1 MNKPADDQYALHELI
16 RDRWSPV
23 AYDGR
28 SISREMLGS
37 LLEAARWAP
46 SSYNEQPW
54 RYVVA
59 MRDEAAEFARLLS
72 CLVDANAAWAKNAS
86 VLILAVASLKFSR
99 NGKPNRHA
107 QHDVGLANENLVLQA
122 AALGLAG
129 HQMAGFDPGKCRAL
143 YAIPDDF
150 EPLTMIAVGYHAT
163 GSDVDETLRRREDSP
178 RSRKPLS
185 EMAFSSQWGKRL
197 FES

>member
-1 MNKPADDQYALHELI
+1 MNMPADLHFPLQQLI
-16 RDRWSPV
+16 GDRWSPV
-23 AYDGR
+23 AFDGR
-28 SISREMLGS
+28 SITREQLGS

-54 RYVVA
+54 RYIVA
-59 MRDEAAEFARLLS
+59 THDDAVEFARLLS
-72 CLVDANAAWAKNAS
+72 CLADANAAWAKNAS
-86 VLILAVASLKFSR
+86 VLLLAIASLKFSR

-122 AALGLAG
+122 TAMGMAG
-129 HQMAGFDPGKCRAL
+129 HQMAGFDPDKCRTL
-143 YAIPDDF
+143 YEIPDDY

-163 GSDVDETLRRREDSP
+163 GSDVDESLRRREETP

-185 EMAFSSQWGKRL
+185 DMVYAGRFGAKL
-197 FES
+197 F